1 MTRSSWQQALL
12 LLSIACPEM
21 TPDTLAQAS
30 IGYRDTLLLQLRSR
44 TFGPHLDSV
53 VDCPA
58 CSERLE
64 FSLDSSEILSAG
76 SEAPPTPQP
85 VDTEGFRILVRPPN
99 SLDLAAVD
107 PETDPASARAAL
119 LGRCVVD
126 IQPVSEDSENAGSP
140 LSADA
145 LPETALDH
153 VMQYL
158 DELDPQADVRL
169 NLTCPT
175 CEHEWASIFD
185 IATYFWREIDD
196 WAQRTLRDV
205 HTLAMAYS
213 WHEADILNMSAWR
226 RQAYLR
232 MVTG

>member
-1 MTRSSWQQALL
+1 MTRSSWQRSLL

-21 TPDTLAQAS
+21 SGDALARIS
-30 IGYRDTLLLQLRSR
+30 IGQRDTRLLQLRSW
-44 TFGPHLDSV
+44 TLGPHLDSV

-64 FSLDSSEILSAG
+64 FVLDSSDILAAG
-76 SEAPPTPQP
+76 SETPREPQT
-85 VDTEGFRILVRPPN
+85 VDAEGFRILVRPPN

-107 PETDPASARAAL
+107 QEMDVATARTAL
-119 LGRCVVD
+119 LSRCIVD
-126 IQPVSEDSENAGSP
+126 IQPVSEEGDGANP
-140 LSADA
+140 LPTPEA
-145 LPETALDH
+145 LSNSTLEI
-153 VMQYL
+153 VMQCL

-169 NLTCPT
+169 DLTCPA
-175 CEHEWASIFD
+175 CGHEWESIFD

-213 WHEADILNMSAWR
+213 WREADILGMSAWR
-226 RQAYLR
+226 RQAYLQ